1 MARPTLTA
9 KDKEQLQGLMQD
21 LWRDA
26 GKGDLDTSRARLR
39 LHKPATARLAI
50 LYLGVPYLQ
59 KVKKSGDAATF
70 NGATG
75 KAAVED
81 FIEHELR
88 PLVTAKATQEFRK
101 APQKKKLRRGIGH
114 RAMMF
119 AVTGLLAA
127 SVLFNSTGP
136 ASSDAVPAE
145 DRPTTVLVVPADSS
159 VTQLREAF
167 NDTALG
173 REMLK
178 FADDNGITIHY
189 DATLS
194 ERGSHANYQSWDK
207 RANVDS
213 DLSLEDQVIYLS
225 HELRHAWQ
233 HVVLGYDTMEQRLLT
248 PEQRWTLRRFVEADA
263 AAFSTVFLAERLEA
277 YPDRRINIGTA
288 EFEHS
293 VAATLRAEFQSD
305 DGMTVEEFHRHA
317 FEKAFADL
325 TPYNTKHL
333 ALAQSLTDH
342 LAQQIRETETLM
354 DKQDFRGARAMIRN
368 MKNKLDTT
376 PSNQEFDTWLRRFGG
391 PSMDPAAQTA
401 LQKPGVASSVL
412 STLAKAPD
420 TLLADSTGNKSPVSQ
435 TLTTAEKWHQ
445 SLRTTVSLLEQI
457 NDLQEKLAEQERKA
471 QQQQPRA
478 QAILPKKTQIT
489 AIKPKGPRAP

>member
-1 MARPTLTA
+1 MARPKLTA
-9 KDKEQLQGLMQD
+9 KEKEQLQGLMQD

-39 LHKPATARLAI
+39 LHNPATARLAV

-88 PLVTAKATQEFRK
+88 PLVTAKATQKFRK
-101 APQKKKLRRGIGH
+101 EPQKKKLRRGIGH
-114 RAMMF
+114 RAMMI
-119 AVTGLLAA
+119 AVTGLLAFGIL
-127 SVLFNSTGP
+127 SNSTGP
-136 ASSDAVPAE
+136 ANSDALAPE
-145 DRPTTVLVVPADSS
+145 DRPTTELVTPADSS

-167 NDTALG
+167 NATALG
-173 REMLK
+173 RDMLK
-178 FADDNGITIHY
+178 FADENGITIHY

-194 ERGSHANYQSWDK
+194 ERGSHANYQAWDK

-233 HVVLGYDTMEQRLLT
+233 HVVLGYDEMEDRLLT

-263 AAFSTVFLAERLEA
+263 AAFSTIFLAERLEA
-277 YPDRRINIGTA
+277 FPDRKITIGTA
-288 EFEHS
+288 TFEHA
-293 VAATLRAEFQSD
+293 VAAALRAEFKSD
-305 DGMTVEEFHRHA
+305 DGLTVEEFHRHA

-333 ALAQSLTDH
+333 SLAQTPTTD
-342 LAQQIRETETLM
+342 LATQIQQADTLVTN
-354 DKQDFRGARAMIRN
+354 KNFAQARRLINTLKER
-368 MKNKLDTT
+368 LSTT
-376 PSNQEFDTWLRRFGG
+376 PSDQEFDTWLRRFGG

-401 LQKPGVASSVL
+401 LQKPGVLPSVL
-412 STLAKAPD
+412 NTLAAAPAIPLPD
-420 TLLADSTGNKSPVSQ
+420 DDSTNKMPVSEK
-435 TLTTAEKWHQ
+435 LSTAEKWHQ
-445 SLRTTVSLLEQI
+445 NLRRTVLLLERI
-457 NDLQEKLAEQERKA
+457 NDLQEEQA
-471 QQQQPRA
+471 QKQQLRPTA
-478 QAILPKKTQIT
+478 VLPKKTQIT